1 MALIVIG
8 GHSRSVGKTS
18 VVAGLI
24 AALPEFGWTAVKITQ
39 YGHGVCSAKGE
50 PCDCAT
56 ADHSWAISEERDRS
70 GESDTSRFL
79 AAGAVRVL
87 WVRTEQGRLAEAM
100 PALRKR
106 LESARHVIIESN
118 SVLKYLRP
126 DLYLTVLDPATADF
140 KNSAREFLDRASA
153 VIMHDT
159 PDGAAWQAVSLKPVA
174 ERPVFRITPPKY
186 VTAEIVE
193 FVRGSLTTEISGEGK
208 LKVQARSSELTADR

>member
-1 MALIVIG
+1 MAIIVIG

-39 YGHGVCSAKGE
+39 YGHGVCSANGE

-70 GESDTSRFL
+70 GGTDTSRFL
-79 AAGAVRVL
+79 AAGAARAL

-106 LESARHVIIESN
+106 LEGARHVIIESN
-118 SVLKYLRP
+118 SILKFLRP

-140 KNSAREFLDRASA
+140 KNSTREFLDRASA
-153 VIMHDT
+153 VILHHT
-159 PDGAAWQAVSLKPVA
+159 PNGPAWQAVSLKPVA
-174 ERPVFRITPPKY
+174 GCPVFRITPPEY
-186 VTAEIVE
+186 VTSEIVE
-193 FVRGSLTTEISGEGK
+193 FVRASLTALPTSDP
-208 LKVQARSSELTADR
+208 VHN

>member
-1 MALIVIG
+1 MAIVVVG

-24 AALPEFGWTAVKITQ
+24 AALREFDWTAVKITQ
-39 YGHGVCSAKGE
+39 YGHGVCSANGE
-50 PCDCAT
+50 ACDCGT

-79 AAGAVRVL
+79 VAGARRAL
-87 WVRTEQGRLAEAM
+87 WARTEQGRLAEAM
-100 PALRKR
+100 PALRQR
-106 LESARHVIIESN
+106 IADSSAGVPPAGAGNVIVESN
-118 SVLKYLRP
+118 SVLKFLRP

-153 VIMHDT
+153 VILHA
-159 PDGAAWQAVSLKPVA
+159 GSENAWQDVSLKPVA
-174 ERPVFRITPPKY
+174 ERPIFRISPPSY

-193 FVRGSLTTEISGEGK
+193 FVRRK
-208 LKVQARSSELTADR
+208 LGGARC

>member
-1 MALIVIG
+1 MAIVVIG

-24 AALPEFGWTAVKITQ
+24 AALREYEWTALKITQ
-39 YGHGVCSAKGE
+39 YGHGVCSANGA

-56 ADHSWAISEERDRS
+56 DDHSWAISEEKNRG

-79 AAGAVRVL
+79 AAGAARAL

-106 LESARHVIIESN
+106 LESSSNVIVESN
-118 SVLKYLRP
+118 SVLKFMRP
-126 DLYLTVLDPATADF
+126 DLYMTVLDPGTEDF
-140 KNSAREFLDRASA
+140 KNSAREFLDQAGA
-153 VIMHDT
+153 VILHDVGGST
-159 PDGAAWQAVSLKPVA
+159 WQSVSLKPVA
-174 ERPVFRITPPKY
+174 ERPVFRITPPPY

-193 FVRGSLTTEISGEGK
+193 FVRSYVERAVKADSSRAE
-208 LKVQARSSELTADR
+208 ARSE